1 MVKAYNVDVIL
12 LCDLPKVG
20 FLPQLFN
27 EQLNAKQNHTFYE
40 NYALLD
46 THRRMSVFS
55 KFDNTRFKVVDR
67 YQFTQSKS
75 WALSQLAYFELVL
88 PNKLESISLI
98 LAHLYSKTNKNKE
111 DLLTNAK
118 NVVNEIQQFE
128 KYMGHEKTIIVG
140 DFNANPFDE
149 MMYRHDCFNA
159 TMSSKTAEKKFLQ
172 IKDAGK
178 FPYFYNPAWGLLG
191 DLQKNVPA
199 TFYFS
204 PFTNEVL
211 RDQISKNHHYF
222 GWNMLDFVLL
232 RADIIP
238 YFEKSSFQILEND
251 GTDSASWVQ
260 FIEEKTNKEDHPD
273 HLPII
278 FTLTF

>member
-46 THRRMSVFS
+46 THRRM
-55 KFDNTRFKVVDR
+55 
-67 YQFTQSKS
+67 S

-178 FPYFYNPAWGLLG
+178 FPYFYNPAWAICKKMFQQRSIL
-191 DLQKNVPA
+191 
-199 TFYFS
+199 
-204 PFTNEVL
+204 
-211 RDQISKNHHYF
+211 
-222 GWNMLDFVLL
+222 VLL
-232 RADIIP
+232 P
-238 YFEKSSFQILEND
+238 TKFCETK
-251 GTDSASWVQ
+251 
-260 FIEEKTNKEDHPD
+260 
-273 HLPII
+273 
-278 FTLTF
+278 